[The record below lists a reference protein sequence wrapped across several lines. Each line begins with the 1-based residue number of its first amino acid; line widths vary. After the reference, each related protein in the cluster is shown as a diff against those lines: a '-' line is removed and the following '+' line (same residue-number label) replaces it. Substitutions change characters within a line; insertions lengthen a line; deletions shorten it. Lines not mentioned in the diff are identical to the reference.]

1 MVTFYFFI
9 EGGSS
14 QLAHL
19 FAASIMGPEALQKK
33 FEDEVETYKKLQ
45 KDLTKTNGLRSQ
57 LDGQL
62 NENKVVKE
70 ELDLIDDSAVVYK
83 LIGPA
88 LIRQDLEEAR
98 QNVNKRID
106 YIQQEIK
113 RHENSMQKLEKEAE
127 GKRDNLNKI
136 QQQMQ
141 QLILKAQV
149 PQQKK

>member
-1 MVTFYFFI
+1 
-9 EGGSS
+9 
-14 QLAHL
+14 
-19 FAASIMGPEALQKK
+19 MGPEALQKK
-33 FEDEVETYKKLQ
+33 FEDEVETYKKVQ

-83 LIGPA
+83 LIGPS

>member
-1 MVTFYFFI
+1 
-9 EGGSS
+9 
-14 QLAHL
+14 
-19 FAASIMGPEALQKK
+19 MGPEALQKK